1 MIDATINDLIDTI
14 ADYEEKLAIE
24 KAKCSYAKRSDSFSV
39 GWIEAMES
47 RIRRM
52 KAAIRYYSFQLA
64 LAKSLIYSSGIIPD
78 SNWN

>member
-1 MIDATINDLIDTI
+1 
-14 ADYEEKLAIE
+14 
-24 KAKCSYAKRSDSFSV
+24 
-39 GWIEAMES
+39 
-47 RIRRM
+47 M